1 MPAIEVDEPRG
12 MPNQMSCLV
21 CTRSSMEG
29 NQPAKQESS
38 HLRIGLVTLGVA
50 GLYVAGVLLLGW
62 PTPCLLMPLALLSLL
77 FGAVVV
83 IAGLILKANRERP
96 RLWKH
101 VAVLLADI
109 AMLYLLSLGPGNY
122 FALLD
127 LRSRVAV
134 ALTGGQDELQAWAV
148 GLLAEPR
155 EGMIENGAGWRVPK
169 EHWSK
174 QVCRLRPGSIT
185 IRPVFKDNQQGVS
198 LNYGGGFFH
207 WSVVVGPPGSEPS
220 PKLEDPNSLDSWIRW
235 SDGIY
240 DWQQG

>member
-1 MPAIEVDEPRG
+1 MR
-12 MPNQMSCLV
+12 
-21 CTRSSMEG
+21 G
-29 NQPAKQESS
+29 NQATRRESP
-38 HLRIGLVTLGVA
+38 HLRIGLVTLGIG
-50 GLYVAGVLLLGW
+50 GLYVAAVLLLGW
-62 PTPCLLMPLALLSLL
+62 PRPCLLMPLALLSLL
-77 FGAVVV
+77 FGAVAV

-96 RLWKH
+96 HLWIH

-109 AMLYLLSLGPGNY
+109 ALLYLLSVGPGNY
-122 FALLD
+122 FGLLD

-155 EGMIENGAGWRVPK
+155 EGMIEDGAGWRVPK
-169 EHWSK
+169 EQWSK

-207 WSVVVGPPGSEPS
+207 WSVVVGPRGSQPN
-220 PKLEDPNSLDSWIRW
+220 PRLNDPNSSDSWIRW

-240 DWQQG
+240 DWQRG